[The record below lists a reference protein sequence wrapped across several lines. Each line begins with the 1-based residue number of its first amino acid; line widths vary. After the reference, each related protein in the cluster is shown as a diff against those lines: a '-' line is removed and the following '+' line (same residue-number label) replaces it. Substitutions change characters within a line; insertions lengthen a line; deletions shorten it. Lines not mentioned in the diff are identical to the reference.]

1 MENKGCLV
9 KQDFYEQYWKCR
21 DFEINNLWQRSIFLG
36 TFLVLSYTAY
46 GAFFGKVFLDGS
58 FDDNLTK
65 WYFHVIACILALI
78 GMAFSILWIAMAK
91 GSKAWFECY
100 EKAVVAIE
108 KEFVS
113 TLHEKLY
120 SGFGFRY
127 RPFFNECDLDNSIY
141 SSKGGAYSPS
151 KVNIALGQLSLV
163 IWTGVFAF
171 HAILTIELICLFS
184 RNFCCCY
191 LAIFIVLFVLAALA
205 FILLVIISGSQKM
218 LGIFD
223 IASKTINVYANKNE
237 NFYLKNRRKLSI
249 LEKILNK
256 VEKECGKVLFDI
268 VENDE
273 LYLVIFLDDCSETSL
288 KLDVCV
294 KNEKIH
300 LCIKHTNNSEIAE
313 NEDFEKKLKIKF
325 KGHLERNCFKI
336 KNSTGSDSFET
347 EEGTEKII
355 EVIRTFGLC

>member
-205 FILLVIISGSQKM
+205 FILLVTISGSQKM

-223 IASKTINVYANKNE
+223 IASKTINVYANE
-237 NFYLKNRRKLSI
+237 NFYLKNIRKLSI

-300 LCIKHTNNSEIAE
+300 LCVKHTNNSEIAE

-355 EVIRTFGLC
+355 EVIRTFGLR